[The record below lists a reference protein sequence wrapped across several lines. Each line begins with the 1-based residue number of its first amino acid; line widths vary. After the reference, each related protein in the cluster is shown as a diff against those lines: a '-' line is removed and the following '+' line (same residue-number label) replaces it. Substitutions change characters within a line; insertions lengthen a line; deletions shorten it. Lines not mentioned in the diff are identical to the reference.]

1 MKNII
6 FATLFVFTATSAW
19 ATDFGKCNTMF
30 PKNTPPTISFAK
42 KTKPLCFDSFAI
54 LYSAETKT
62 AVYVVEKLNYLR
74 MGTKEKRKD
83 NFHEEPKLSQSERS
97 TLKDYSHSGYDRGH
111 LAPAADMPNA
121 VAMDESF
128 SLSNMVPQSS
138 KMNRGIWAKNVEKAT
153 RDYVKKRSKGDVY
166 VFTGP
171 IYNTTYKSIGLNKVG
186 VPDYIFKLVYDSGTG
201 KSWVF
206 YLENKDDVR
215 MSPPLSYEEF
225 KNRTGLNLLNQ

>member
-1 MKNII
+1 MKNFII
-6 FATLFVFTATSAW
+6 ASMLLFSTTAW
-19 ATDFGKCNTMF
+19 GTDFGKCNTMF
-30 PKNTPPTISFAK
+30 PKNTPPAVSRP

-54 LYSAETKT
+54 LYSSETKT

-74 MGTKEKRKD
+74 LGTKEARKD
-83 NFHEEPKLSQSERS
+83 NFHEEPKLSAGERS
-97 TLKDYSHSGYDRGH
+97 TLKDYAKSGYDRGH

-128 SLSNMVPQSS
+128 SLSNIVPQSD

-171 IYNTTYKSIGLNKVG
+171 VYNGPVTTIGPNKVR
-186 VPDYIFKLVYDSGTG
+186 VPDYLFKLVYDSGTG
-201 KSWVF
+201 KSWVY
-206 YLENKDDVR
+206 YLENKDEVR
-215 MSPPLSYEEF
+215 MSAPISYEEF
-225 KNRTGLNLLNQ
+225 KRRTGLNLLNQ